1 MERAVYGAGSP
12 EEAEEDGGRL
22 EMDREKGCWKN
33 DVACRTSGQVPLK
46 EPGRSACRRFWR
58 TLCLAARQAIFP
70 AACLVFLSCL
80 AGCGS
85 LKRTAAVTQT
95 ASAQTLMGQ
104 AAALSET
111 EGNGSKTAS
120 ARLAAEE
127 EGTSKTDD
135 VERDEAGSAMRGSGE
150 LFYASEVPL
159 LNEEQEQIILD
170 YMNLYFSSLEDL
182 EPQEEIAS
190 LFSDEEQAALADSA
204 IDFQI
209 GLRQMQ
215 DADYTLASWSYSL
228 TLSEITQEEDGSLHI
243 FAREDN
249 TQNFNQNPE
258 IASERYGGFHQF
270 ELEQMGGSWKI
281 RSHMMFDAV
290 YMMLWSEGGGE
301 EAALRYAEA
310 APEYLILAQEELLA
324 REMNRDREPEEL
336 QAQYTYDRQAAAA
349 YADRYVEERNDAWPD
364 YAGSGGNCQ
373 NFASQVLLAGGIPMD
388 IYGDAVWKWYSDEV
402 SNSPGA
408 QGRSSSWTGVN
419 EFVEYAAANSG
430 YGLVAETEAPYF
442 SGEPGDLL
450 HMGIDGDWGHTVV
463 IASVVTNA
471 QGEVVDY
478 LVDSNTGNLR
488 SYPASLYGY
497 PEIILTRIAGWN
509 EG

>member
-1 MERAVYGAGSP
+1 
-12 EEAEEDGGRL
+12 
-22 EMDREKGCWKN
+22 MDRKKGCRKN
-33 DVACRTSGQVPLK
+33 FVACQ
-46 EPGRSACRRFWR
+46 
-58 TLCLAARQAIFP
+58 
-70 AACLVFLSCL
+70 AACLALML
-80 AGCGS
+80 GLTGCTS
-85 LKRTAAVTQT
+85 LQQTAAETQAGTMQPLTEQETVTAETVETVETT
-95 ASAQTLMGQ
+95 AVV
-104 AAALSET
+104 
-111 EGNGSKTAS
+111 
-120 ARLAAEE
+120 AEPADS
-127 EGTSKTDD
+127 G
-135 VERDEAGSAMRGSGE
+135 MRGSGE
-150 LFYASEVPL
+150 ILYASEVQPL
-159 LNEEQEQIILD
+159 SEEQEQLILD
-170 YMNLYFSSLEDL
+170 YMNLYFASLEDF
-182 EPQEEIAS
+182 EPQEEIAA

-228 TLSEITQEEDGSLHI
+228 TLNEITQEEDGSLHI
-243 FAREDN
+243 LARENN

-258 IASERYGGFHQF
+258 IASERYGGYHLF
-270 ELEQMGGSWKI
+270 ELEQMEGSWKI

-310 APEYLILAQEELLA
+310 VPEYLRLAQEQLQE
-324 REMNRDREPEEL
+324 READREREPGEL
-336 QAQYTYDRQAAAA
+336 QAQYAYDRQAAAA
-349 YADRYVEERNDAWPD
+349 YADRYVDERNDAWPD

-419 EFVEYAAANSG
+419 QFVEYAEANTG

-463 IASVVTNA
+463 IASAVTNG

-488 SYPASLYGY
+488 NYPASLYGY
-497 PEIILTRIAGWN
+497 PEIILTRIGGWN

>member
-1 MERAVYGAGSP
+1 
-12 EEAEEDGGRL
+12 
-22 EMDREKGCWKN
+22 MDRKKGCRKN
-33 DVACRTSGQVPLK
+33 FVACQ
-46 EPGRSACRRFWR
+46 
-58 TLCLAARQAIFP
+58 
-70 AACLVFLSCL
+70 AACLALML
-80 AGCGS
+80 GLTGCTS
-85 LKRTAAVTQT
+85 LQQTAAETQAGTMQPLTEQETVTAETVETT
-95 ASAQTLMGQ
+95 AVV
-104 AAALSET
+104 
-111 EGNGSKTAS
+111 
-120 ARLAAEE
+120 AEPADS
-127 EGTSKTDD
+127 G
-135 VERDEAGSAMRGSGE
+135 MRGSGE
-150 LFYASEVPL
+150 ILYASEVQPL
-159 LNEEQEQIILD
+159 SEEQEQLILD
-170 YMNLYFSSLEDL
+170 YMNLYFASLEDF
-182 EPQEEIAS
+182 EPQEEIAA

-209 GLRQMQ
+209 SLRQMQ

-228 TLSEITQEEDGSLHI
+228 TLNEITQEEDGSLHI
-243 FAREDN
+243 FARENN

-258 IASERYGGFHQF
+258 IASERYGGYHLF
-270 ELEQMGGSWKI
+270 ELEQMEGSWKI

-310 APEYLILAQEELLA
+310 VPEYLRLAQEQLQE
-324 REMNRDREPEEL
+324 READREREPGEL
-336 QAQYTYDRQAAAA
+336 QAQYAYDRQAAAA
-349 YADRYVEERNDAWPD
+349 YADRYVDERNDAWPD

-419 EFVEYAAANSG
+419 QFVEYAEANTG

-463 IASVVTNA
+463 IASAVTNG

-488 SYPASLYGY
+488 NYPANLYGY
-497 PEIILTRIAGWN
+497 PEIILTRIGGWN

>member
-1 MERAVYGAGSP
+1 
-12 EEAEEDGGRL
+12 
-22 EMDREKGCWKN
+22 MDRKKGCRKN
-33 DVACRTSGQVPLK
+33 FVACQ
-46 EPGRSACRRFWR
+46 
-58 TLCLAARQAIFP
+58 
-70 AACLVFLSCL
+70 AACLALML
-80 AGCGS
+80 GLTGCTS
-85 LKRTAAVTQT
+85 LQQTAAETQAGTMQPLTEQETVTAETVETT
-95 ASAQTLMGQ
+95 AVV
-104 AAALSET
+104 
-111 EGNGSKTAS
+111 
-120 ARLAAEE
+120 AEPADS
-127 EGTSKTDD
+127 G
-135 VERDEAGSAMRGSGE
+135 MRGSGE
-150 LFYASEVPL
+150 ILYASEVQPL
-159 LNEEQEQIILD
+159 SEEQEQLILD
-170 YMNLYFSSLEDL
+170 YMNLYFASLEDF
-182 EPQEEIAS
+182 EPEEGIAA
-190 LFSDEEQAALADSA
+190 LFSDGEQAALADSA

-228 TLSEITQEEDGSLHI
+228 TLNEITQEEDGSLHI
-243 FAREDN
+243 LAREN
-249 TQNFNQNPE
+249 NIQNFNQNPE
-258 IASERYGGFHQF
+258 IASERYGGYHLF
-270 ELEQMGGSWKI
+270 ELEQMEGSWKI

-310 APEYLILAQEELLA
+310 VPEYLRLAQEQLQE
-324 REMNRDREPEEL
+324 READREREPGEL
-336 QAQYTYDRQAAAA
+336 QAQYAYDRQAAAA
-349 YADRYVEERNDAWPD
+349 YADRYVDERNDAWPD

-419 EFVEYAAANSG
+419 QFVEYAAANTG

-463 IASVVTNA
+463 IASAVTNG

-488 SYPASLYGY
+488 NYPASLYGY
-497 PEIILTRIAGWN
+497 PEIILTRIGGWT

>member
-1 MERAVYGAGSP
+1 
-12 EEAEEDGGRL
+12 
-22 EMDREKGCWKN
+22 MDRKKGCRKN
-33 DVACRTSGQVPLK
+33 FVACQ
-46 EPGRSACRRFWR
+46 
-58 TLCLAARQAIFP
+58 
-70 AACLVFLSCL
+70 AACLALML
-80 AGCGS
+80 GLTGCTS
-85 LKRTAAVTQT
+85 LQQTAAETQAGTMQPLTEQETVTAETVETT
-95 ASAQTLMGQ
+95 AVV
-104 AAALSET
+104 
-111 EGNGSKTAS
+111 
-120 ARLAAEE
+120 AEPADS
-127 EGTSKTDD
+127 G
-135 VERDEAGSAMRGSGE
+135 MRGSGE
-150 LFYASEVPL
+150 ILYASEVQPL
-159 LNEEQEQIILD
+159 SEEQEQLILD
-170 YMNLYFSSLEDL
+170 YMNLYFASLEDF
-182 EPQEEIAS
+182 EPQEEIAA
-190 LFSDEEQAALADSA
+190 LFSDGEQAALADSA

-228 TLSEITQEEDGSLHI
+228 TLNEITQEEDGSLHI
-243 FAREDN
+243 LAREN
-249 TQNFNQNPE
+249 NIQNFNQNPE
-258 IASERYGGFHQF
+258 IASERYGGYHLF
-270 ELEQMGGSWKI
+270 ELEQMEGSWKI

-310 APEYLILAQEELLA
+310 VPEYLRLAQEQLQE
-324 REMNRDREPEEL
+324 READREREPGEL
-336 QAQYTYDRQAAAA
+336 QAQYAYDRQAAAA
-349 YADRYVEERNDAWPD
+349 YADRYVDERNDAWPD

-419 EFVEYAAANSG
+419 QFVEYAEANTG

-450 HMGIDGDWGHTVV
+450 HMGIDGDWGHTMV
-463 IASVVTNA
+463 IASAVTNG

-488 SYPASLYGY
+488 NYPASLYGY
-497 PEIILTRIAGWN
+497 PEIILTRIGGWN

>member
-1 MERAVYGAGSP
+1 
-12 EEAEEDGGRL
+12 
-22 EMDREKGCWKN
+22 MDRKKGCRKN
-33 DVACRTSGQVPLK
+33 FVACQ
-46 EPGRSACRRFWR
+46 
-58 TLCLAARQAIFP
+58 
-70 AACLVFLSCL
+70 AACLALML
-80 AGCGS
+80 GLTGCTS
-85 LKRTAAVTQT
+85 LQQTAAETQAGTMQPLTEQETVTAETVETT
-95 ASAQTLMGQ
+95 AVV
-104 AAALSET
+104 
-111 EGNGSKTAS
+111 
-120 ARLAAEE
+120 AEPADS
-127 EGTSKTDD
+127 G
-135 VERDEAGSAMRGSGE
+135 MRGSGE
-150 LFYASEVPL
+150 ILYASEVQPL
-159 LNEEQEQIILD
+159 SEEQEQLILD
-170 YMNLYFSSLEDL
+170 YMNLYFASLEDF
-182 EPQEEIAS
+182 EPQEEIAA
-190 LFSDEEQAALADSA
+190 LFSDGEQAALADSA

-228 TLSEITQEEDGSLHI
+228 TLNEITQEEDGSLHI
-243 FAREDN
+243 LARENN

-258 IASERYGGFHQF
+258 IASERYGGYHLF
-270 ELEQMGGSWKI
+270 ELEQMEGSWKI

-310 APEYLILAQEELLA
+310 VPEYLRLAQEQLQE
-324 REMNRDREPEEL
+324 READREREPGEL
-336 QAQYTYDRQAAAA
+336 QAQYAYDRQAAAA
-349 YADRYVEERNDAWPD
+349 YADRYVDERNDAWPD

-419 EFVEYAAANSG
+419 QFVEYAEANTG

-463 IASVVTNA
+463 IASAVTNG

-488 SYPASLYGY
+488 NYPANLYGY
-497 PEIILTRIAGWN
+497 PEIILTRIGGWT

>member
-1 MERAVYGAGSP
+1 
-12 EEAEEDGGRL
+12 
-22 EMDREKGCWKN
+22 MDRKKGCRKN
-33 DVACRTSGQVPLK
+33 FVACQ
-46 EPGRSACRRFWR
+46 
-58 TLCLAARQAIFP
+58 
-70 AACLVFLSCL
+70 AACLALML
-80 AGCGS
+80 GLTGCTS
-85 LKRTAAVTQT
+85 LQQTAAETQAGTMQPLTEQETVTAETVETT
-95 ASAQTLMGQ
+95 AVV
-104 AAALSET
+104 
-111 EGNGSKTAS
+111 
-120 ARLAAEE
+120 AEPADS
-127 EGTSKTDD
+127 G
-135 VERDEAGSAMRGSGE
+135 MRGSGE
-150 LFYASEVPL
+150 ILYASEVQPL
-159 LNEEQEQIILD
+159 SEEQEQLILD
-170 YMNLYFSSLEDL
+170 YMNLYFASLEDF
-182 EPQEEIAS
+182 EPQEEIAA
-190 LFSDEEQAALADSA
+190 LFSDGEQAALADSA

-228 TLSEITQEEDGSLHI
+228 TLNEITQEEDGSLHI
-243 FAREDN
+243 LSREN
-249 TQNFNQNPE
+249 NIQNFNQNPE
-258 IASERYGGFHQF
+258 IASERYGGYHLF
-270 ELEQMGGSWKI
+270 ELEQMEGSWKI
-281 RSHMMFDAV
+281 RSHMMFEAV

-310 APEYLILAQEELLA
+310 VPEYLRLAQEQLQE
-324 REMNRDREPEEL
+324 READREREPGEL
-336 QAQYTYDRQAAAA
+336 QAQYAYDRQAAAA
-349 YADRYVEERNDAWPD
+349 YADRYVDERNDAWPD

-419 EFVEYAAANSG
+419 QFVEYAAANTG

-463 IASVVTNA
+463 IASAVTNG

-488 SYPASLYGY
+488 NYPASLYGY
-497 PEIILTRIAGWN
+497 PEIILTRIGGWN

>member
-1 MERAVYGAGSP
+1 
-12 EEAEEDGGRL
+12 
-22 EMDREKGCWKN
+22 MDRKKGCRKN
-33 DVACRTSGQVPLK
+33 FVACQ
-46 EPGRSACRRFWR
+46 
-58 TLCLAARQAIFP
+58 
-70 AACLVFLSCL
+70 AACLALML
-80 AGCGS
+80 GLTGCTS
-85 LKRTAAVTQT
+85 LQQTAAETQAGTMQPLTEQETVTAETVETT
-95 ASAQTLMGQ
+95 AVV
-104 AAALSET
+104 
-111 EGNGSKTAS
+111 
-120 ARLAAEE
+120 AEPADS
-127 EGTSKTDD
+127 G
-135 VERDEAGSAMRGSGE
+135 MRGSGE
-150 LFYASEVPL
+150 ILYASEVQPL
-159 LNEEQEQIILD
+159 SEEQEQLILD
-170 YMNLYFSSLEDL
+170 YMNLYFASLEDF
-182 EPQEEIAS
+182 EPQEEIAA

-228 TLSEITQEEDGSLHI
+228 TLNEITQEEDGSLHI
-243 FAREDN
+243 LAREN
-249 TQNFNQNPE
+249 NIQNFNQNPE
-258 IASERYGGFHQF
+258 IASERYGGYHLF
-270 ELEQMGGSWKI
+270 ELEQMEGSWKI

-310 APEYLILAQEELLA
+310 VPEYLRLAQEQLQE
-324 REMNRDREPEEL
+324 READREREPGEL
-336 QAQYTYDRQAAAA
+336 QAQYAYDRQAAAA
-349 YADRYVEERNDAWPD
+349 YADRYVDERNDAWPD

-419 EFVEYAAANSG
+419 QFVEYAEANTG

-463 IASVVTNA
+463 IASAVTNG

-488 SYPASLYGY
+488 NYPANLYGY
-497 PEIILTRIAGWN
+497 PEIILTRIGGWT

>member
-1 MERAVYGAGSP
+1 
-12 EEAEEDGGRL
+12 
-22 EMDREKGCWKN
+22 MDRKKGCRKN
-33 DVACRTSGQVPLK
+33 FVACQ
-46 EPGRSACRRFWR
+46 
-58 TLCLAARQAIFP
+58 
-70 AACLVFLSCL
+70 AACLALML
-80 AGCGS
+80 GLTGCTS
-85 LKRTAAVTQT
+85 LQQTAAETQAGTMQPLTEQETVTAETVETT
-95 ASAQTLMGQ
+95 AVV
-104 AAALSET
+104 
-111 EGNGSKTAS
+111 
-120 ARLAAEE
+120 AEPADS
-127 EGTSKTDD
+127 G
-135 VERDEAGSAMRGSGE
+135 MRGSGE
-150 LFYASEVPL
+150 ILYASEVQPL
-159 LNEEQEQIILD
+159 SEEQEQLILD
-170 YMNLYFSSLEDL
+170 YMNLYFASLEDF
-182 EPQEEIAS
+182 EPQEEIAA

-209 GLRQMQ
+209 SLRQMQ

-228 TLSEITQEEDGSLHI
+228 TLNEITQEEDGSLHI
-243 FAREDN
+243 FAREN
-249 TQNFNQNPE
+249 NIQNFNQNPE
-258 IASERYGGFHQF
+258 IASERYGGYHLF
-270 ELEQMGGSWKI
+270 ELEQMEGSWKI

-310 APEYLILAQEELLA
+310 VPEYLRLAQEQLQE
-324 REMNRDREPEEL
+324 READREREPGEL
-336 QAQYTYDRQAAAA
+336 QAQYAYDRQAAAA
-349 YADRYVEERNDAWPD
+349 YADRYVDERNDAWPD

-419 EFVEYAAANSG
+419 QFVEYAAANTG

-450 HMGIDGDWGHTVV
+450 HMGIDGDWGHTMV
-463 IASVVTNA
+463 IASAVTNG

-488 SYPASLYGY
+488 NYPASLYGY
-497 PEIILTRIAGWN
+497 PEIILTRIGGWN

>member
-1 MERAVYGAGSP
+1 
-12 EEAEEDGGRL
+12 
-22 EMDREKGCWKN
+22 MDRKKGCRKN
-33 DVACRTSGQVPLK
+33 FVACQ
-46 EPGRSACRRFWR
+46 
-58 TLCLAARQAIFP
+58 
-70 AACLVFLSCL
+70 AACLALML
-80 AGCGS
+80 GLTGCTS
-85 LKRTAAVTQT
+85 LQQTAAETQDSTVQPLMEQETVT
-95 ASAQTLMGQ
+95 A
-104 AAALSET
+104 ET
-111 EGNGSKTAS
+111 VETTTVV
-120 ARLAAEE
+120 AEPADS
-127 EGTSKTDD
+127 G
-135 VERDEAGSAMRGSGE
+135 MRGSGE
-150 LFYASEVPL
+150 ILYASEVQPL
-159 LNEEQEQIILD
+159 TEEQEQLILD
-170 YMNLYFSSLEDL
+170 YMNLYFASLEDF
-182 EPQEEIAS
+182 EPQEEIAA

-209 GLRQMQ
+209 SLRRMQ

-228 TLSEITQEEDGSLHI
+228 TLNEITQEEDGSLHI
-243 FAREDN
+243 FARENN

-258 IASERYGGFHQF
+258 IASERYGGYHLF
-270 ELEQMGGSWKI
+270 ELEQMEGSWKI

-310 APEYLILAQEELLA
+310 VPEYLRLAQEQLQE
-324 REMNRDREPEEL
+324 READREREPGEL
-336 QAQYTYDRQAAAA
+336 QAQYAYDRQAAAA
-349 YADRYVEERNDAWPD
+349 YADRYVDERNDAWPD

-419 EFVEYAAANSG
+419 QFVEYAAANTG

-463 IASVVTNA
+463 IASAVTNG

-488 SYPASLYGY
+488 NYPASLYGY
-497 PEIILTRIAGWN
+497 PEIILTRIGGWN

>member
-1 MERAVYGAGSP
+1 
-12 EEAEEDGGRL
+12 
-22 EMDREKGCWKN
+22 MDRKKGCRKN
-33 DVACRTSGQVPLK
+33 FVACQ
-46 EPGRSACRRFWR
+46 
-58 TLCLAARQAIFP
+58 
-70 AACLVFLSCL
+70 AACLALML
-80 AGCGS
+80 GLTGCTS
-85 LKRTAAVTQT
+85 LQQTAAETQAGTMQPLTEQETVTAETVETT
-95 ASAQTLMGQ
+95 AVV
-104 AAALSET
+104 
-111 EGNGSKTAS
+111 
-120 ARLAAEE
+120 AEPADS
-127 EGTSKTDD
+127 G
-135 VERDEAGSAMRGSGE
+135 MRGSGE
-150 LFYASEVPL
+150 ILYASEVQPL
-159 LNEEQEQIILD
+159 SEEQEQLILD
-170 YMNLYFSSLEDL
+170 YMNLYFASLEDF
-182 EPQEEIAS
+182 EPQEEIAA

-209 GLRQMQ
+209 SLRQMQ

-228 TLSEITQEEDGSLHI
+228 TLNEITQEEDGSLHI
-243 FAREDN
+243 FARENN

-258 IASERYGGFHQF
+258 IASERYGGYHLF
-270 ELEQMGGSWKI
+270 ELEQMEGSWKI

-310 APEYLILAQEELLA
+310 VPEYLRLAQEQLQE
-324 REMNRDREPEEL
+324 READREREPGEL
-336 QAQYTYDRQAAAA
+336 QAQYAYDRQAAAA
-349 YADRYVEERNDAWPD
+349 YADRYVDERNDAWPD

-419 EFVEYAAANSG
+419 QFVEYAAENTG

-463 IASVVTNA
+463 IASAVTNG

-488 SYPASLYGY
+488 NYPANLYGY
-497 PEIILTRIAGWN
+497 PEIILTRIGGWT

>member
-1 MERAVYGAGSP
+1 
-12 EEAEEDGGRL
+12 
-22 EMDREKGCWKN
+22 MDRKKGCRKN
-33 DVACRTSGQVPLK
+33 FVACQ
-46 EPGRSACRRFWR
+46 
-58 TLCLAARQAIFP
+58 
-70 AACLVFLSCL
+70 AACLALML
-80 AGCGS
+80 GLTGCTS
-85 LKRTAAVTQT
+85 LQQTAAETQAGTMQPLTEQETVTAETVETT
-95 ASAQTLMGQ
+95 AVV
-104 AAALSET
+104 
-111 EGNGSKTAS
+111 
-120 ARLAAEE
+120 AEPADS
-127 EGTSKTDD
+127 G
-135 VERDEAGSAMRGSGE
+135 MRGSGE
-150 LFYASEVPL
+150 ILYASEVQPL
-159 LNEEQEQIILD
+159 SEEQEQLILD
-170 YMNLYFSSLEDL
+170 YMNLYFASLEDF
-182 EPQEEIAS
+182 EPQEEIAA

-209 GLRQMQ
+209 SLRQMQ

-228 TLSEITQEEDGSLHI
+228 TLNEITQEEDGSLHI
-243 FAREDN
+243 FARENN

-258 IASERYGGFHQF
+258 IASERYGGYHLF
-270 ELEQMGGSWKI
+270 ELEQMEGSWKI

-310 APEYLILAQEELLA
+310 VPEYLRLAQEQLQE
-324 REMNRDREPEEL
+324 READREREPGEL
-336 QAQYTYDRQAAAA
+336 QAQYAYDRQAAAA
-349 YADRYVEERNDAWPD
+349 YADRYVDERNDAWPD

-419 EFVEYAAANSG
+419 QFVEYAAANTG

-450 HMGIDGDWGHTVV
+450 HMGIDGDWGHTMV
-463 IASVVTNA
+463 IASAVTNG

-488 SYPASLYGY
+488 NYPASLYGY
-497 PEIILTRIAGWN
+497 PEIILTRIGGWN

>member
-1 MERAVYGAGSP
+1 
-12 EEAEEDGGRL
+12 
-22 EMDREKGCWKN
+22 MDRKKGCRKN
-33 DVACRTSGQVPLK
+33 FVACQ
-46 EPGRSACRRFWR
+46 
-58 TLCLAARQAIFP
+58 
-70 AACLVFLSCL
+70 AACLALML
-80 AGCGS
+80 GLTGCTS
-85 LKRTAAVTQT
+85 LQQTAAETQDSTVQPLMEQETVT
-95 ASAQTLMGQ
+95 A
-104 AAALSET
+104 ET
-111 EGNGSKTAS
+111 VETTTVV
-120 ARLAAEE
+120 AEPADS
-127 EGTSKTDD
+127 G
-135 VERDEAGSAMRGSGE
+135 MRGSGE
-150 LFYASEVPL
+150 ILYASEVQPL
-159 LNEEQEQIILD
+159 TEEQEQLILD
-170 YMNLYFSSLEDL
+170 YMNLYFASLEDF
-182 EPQEEIAS
+182 EPQEEIAA

-228 TLSEITQEEDGSLHI
+228 TLNEITQEEDGSLHI
-243 FAREDN
+243 FARENN

-258 IASERYGGFHQF
+258 IASERYGGYHLF
-270 ELEQMGGSWKI
+270 ELEQMEGSWKI

-310 APEYLILAQEELLA
+310 VPEYLRLAQEQLQE
-324 REMNRDREPEEL
+324 READREREPGEL
-336 QAQYTYDRQAAAA
+336 QAQYAYDRQAAAA
-349 YADRYVEERNDAWPD
+349 YADRYVDERNDAWPD

-419 EFVEYAAANSG
+419 QFVEYAAANTG

-463 IASVVTNA
+463 IASAVTNG

-488 SYPASLYGY
+488 NYPANLYGY
-497 PEIILTRIAGWN
+497 PEIILTRIGGWN

>member
-1 MERAVYGAGSP
+1 
-12 EEAEEDGGRL
+12 
-22 EMDREKGCWKN
+22 MDRKKGCRKN
-33 DVACRTSGQVPLK
+33 FVACQ
-46 EPGRSACRRFWR
+46 
-58 TLCLAARQAIFP
+58 
-70 AACLVFLSCL
+70 AACLALML
-80 AGCGS
+80 GLTGCTS
-85 LKRTAAVTQT
+85 LQQTAAETQAGTMQPLTEQETVTAETVETT
-95 ASAQTLMGQ
+95 AVV
-104 AAALSET
+104 
-111 EGNGSKTAS
+111 
-120 ARLAAEE
+120 AEPADS
-127 EGTSKTDD
+127 G
-135 VERDEAGSAMRGSGE
+135 MRGSGE
-150 LFYASEVPL
+150 ILYASEVQPL
-159 LNEEQEQIILD
+159 SEEQEQLILD
-170 YMNLYFSSLEDL
+170 YMNLYFASLEDF
-182 EPQEEIAS
+182 EPQEEIAA
-190 LFSDEEQAALADSA
+190 LFSDGEQAALADSA

-228 TLSEITQEEDGSLHI
+228 TLNEITQEEDGSLHI
-243 FAREDN
+243 LSREN
-249 TQNFNQNPE
+249 KIQNFNQNPE
-258 IASERYGGFHQF
+258 IASERYGGYHLF
-270 ELEQMGGSWKI
+270 ELEQMEGSWKI

-310 APEYLILAQEELLA
+310 VPEYLRLAQEQLQE
-324 REMNRDREPEEL
+324 READRAREPEEL
-336 QAQYTYDRQAAAA
+336 QAQYAYDRQAAAA
-349 YADRYVEERNDAWPD
+349 YADRYVDERNDAWPD

-419 EFVEYAAANSG
+419 QFVEYAAANTG

-463 IASVVTNA
+463 IASAVTNG

-488 SYPASLYGY
+488 NYPASLYGY
-497 PEIILTRIAGWN
+497 PEIILTRIGGWT

>member
-1 MERAVYGAGSP
+1 
-12 EEAEEDGGRL
+12 
-22 EMDREKGCWKN
+22 MDRKKGCRKN
-33 DVACRTSGQVPLK
+33 FVACQ
-46 EPGRSACRRFWR
+46 
-58 TLCLAARQAIFP
+58 
-70 AACLVFLSCL
+70 AACLALML
-80 AGCGS
+80 GLTGCTS
-85 LKRTAAVTQT
+85 LQQTAAETQAGTMQPLTEQETVTAETVETVETT
-95 ASAQTLMGQ
+95 AVV
-104 AAALSET
+104 
-111 EGNGSKTAS
+111 
-120 ARLAAEE
+120 AEPADS
-127 EGTSKTDD
+127 G
-135 VERDEAGSAMRGSGE
+135 MRGSGE
-150 LFYASEVPL
+150 ILYASEVQPL
-159 LNEEQEQIILD
+159 SEEQEQLILD
-170 YMNLYFSSLEDL
+170 YMNLYFASLEDF
-182 EPQEEIAS
+182 EPQEEIAA
-190 LFSDEEQAALADSA
+190 LFSDGEQAALADSA

-228 TLSEITQEEDGSLHI
+228 TLNEITQEEDGSLHI
-243 FAREDN
+243 LAREN
-249 TQNFNQNPE
+249 NIQNFNQNPE
-258 IASERYGGFHQF
+258 IASERYGGYHLF
-270 ELEQMGGSWKI
+270 ELEQMEGSWKI

-310 APEYLILAQEELLA
+310 VPEYLRLAQEQLQE
-324 REMNRDREPEEL
+324 READREREPGEL
-336 QAQYTYDRQAAAA
+336 QAQYAYDRQAAAA
-349 YADRYVEERNDAWPD
+349 YADRYVDERNDAWPD

-419 EFVEYAAANSG
+419 QFVEYAEANTG

-463 IASVVTNA
+463 IASAVTNG

-488 SYPASLYGY
+488 NYPANLYGY
-497 PEIILTRIAGWN
+497 PEIILTRIGGWT

>member
-1 MERAVYGAGSP
+1 
-12 EEAEEDGGRL
+12 
-22 EMDREKGCWKN
+22 MDRKKGCRKN
-33 DVACRTSGQVPLK
+33 FVACQ
-46 EPGRSACRRFWR
+46 
-58 TLCLAARQAIFP
+58 
-70 AACLVFLSCL
+70 AACLALML
-80 AGCGS
+80 GLTGCTS
-85 LKRTAAVTQT
+85 LQQTAAETQAGTMQPLTEQETVTAETVETT
-95 ASAQTLMGQ
+95 AVV
-104 AAALSET
+104 
-111 EGNGSKTAS
+111 
-120 ARLAAEE
+120 AEPADS
-127 EGTSKTDD
+127 G
-135 VERDEAGSAMRGSGE
+135 MRGSGE
-150 LFYASEVPL
+150 ILYASEVQPL
-159 LNEEQEQIILD
+159 TEEQEQLILD
-170 YMNLYFSSLEDL
+170 YMNLYFASLEDF
-182 EPQEEIAS
+182 EPQEEIAA

-209 GLRQMQ
+209 SLRRMQ

-228 TLSEITQEEDGSLHI
+228 TLNEITQEEDGSLHI
-243 FAREDN
+243 FARENN

-258 IASERYGGFHQF
+258 IASERYGGYHLF
-270 ELEQMGGSWKI
+270 ELEQMEGSWKI

-310 APEYLILAQEELLA
+310 VPEYLRLAQGQLQE
-324 REMNRDREPEEL
+324 READREREPGEL
-336 QAQYTYDRQAAAA
+336 QAQYAYDRQAAAA
-349 YADRYVEERNDAWPD
+349 YADRYVDERNDAWPD

-419 EFVEYAAANSG
+419 QFVEYAAANTG

-463 IASVVTNA
+463 IASAVTNG

-488 SYPASLYGY
+488 NYPASLYGY
-497 PEIILTRIAGWN
+497 PEIILTRIGGWT

>member
-1 MERAVYGAGSP
+1 M
-12 EEAEEDGGRL
+12 
-22 EMDREKGCWKN
+22 
-33 DVACRTSGQVPLK
+33 ACQ
-46 EPGRSACRRFWR
+46 
-58 TLCLAARQAIFP
+58 
-70 AACLVFLSCL
+70 AACLALML
-80 AGCGS
+80 GLTGCTS
-85 LKRTAAVTQT
+85 LQQTAAETQAGTMQPLTEQETVTAETVETT
-95 ASAQTLMGQ
+95 AVV
-104 AAALSET
+104 
-111 EGNGSKTAS
+111 
-120 ARLAAEE
+120 AEPADS
-127 EGTSKTDD
+127 G
-135 VERDEAGSAMRGSGE
+135 MRGSGE
-150 LFYASEVPL
+150 ILYASEVQPL
-159 LNEEQEQIILD
+159 TEEQEQLILD
-170 YMNLYFSSLEDL
+170 YMNLYFASLEDF
-182 EPQEEIAS
+182 EPEEGIAA
-190 LFSDEEQAALADSA
+190 LFSDGEQAALADSA

-228 TLSEITQEEDGSLHI
+228 TLNEITQEEDGSLHI
-243 FAREDN
+243 LAREN
-249 TQNFNQNPE
+249 NIQNFNQNPE
-258 IASERYGGFHQF
+258 IASERYGGYHLF
-270 ELEQMGGSWKI
+270 ELEQMEGSWKI

-301 EAALRYAEA
+301 EAVLRYAEA
-310 APEYLILAQEELLA
+310 VPEYLRLAQEQLQE
-324 REMNRDREPEEL
+324 READREREPGEL
-336 QAQYTYDRQAAAA
+336 QAQYAYDRQAAAA
-349 YADRYVEERNDAWPD
+349 YADRYVDERNDAWPD

-419 EFVEYAAANSG
+419 QFVEYAAANTG

-463 IASVVTNA
+463 IASAVTNG

-488 SYPASLYGY
+488 NYPASLYGY
-497 PEIILTRIAGWN
+497 PEIILTRIGGWN

>member
-1 MERAVYGAGSP
+1 
-12 EEAEEDGGRL
+12 
-22 EMDREKGCWKN
+22 MDRKKGCRKN
-33 DVACRTSGQVPLK
+33 FVACQAV
-46 EPGRSACRRFWR
+46 
-58 TLCLAARQAIFP
+58 CLA
-70 AACLVFLSCL
+70 LMLGL
-80 AGCGS
+80 TGCTS
-85 LKRTAAVTQT
+85 LQQTAAETQAGTMQPLTEQETVTAETVETT
-95 ASAQTLMGQ
+95 AVV
-104 AAALSET
+104 
-111 EGNGSKTAS
+111 
-120 ARLAAEE
+120 AEPADS
-127 EGTSKTDD
+127 G
-135 VERDEAGSAMRGSGE
+135 MRGSGE
-150 LFYASEVPL
+150 ILYASEVQPL
-159 LNEEQEQIILD
+159 SEEQEQLILD
-170 YMNLYFSSLEDL
+170 YMNLYFASLEDF
-182 EPQEEIAS
+182 EPQEEIAA

-228 TLSEITQEEDGSLHI
+228 TLNEITQEEDGSLHI
-243 FAREDN
+243 FAREN
-249 TQNFNQNPE
+249 NIQNFNQNPE
-258 IASERYGGFHQF
+258 IASERYGGYHLF
-270 ELEQMGGSWKI
+270 ELEQMEGSWKI

-310 APEYLILAQEELLA
+310 VPEYLRLAQEQLQE
-324 REMNRDREPEEL
+324 READREREPGEL
-336 QAQYTYDRQAAAA
+336 QAQYAYDRQAAAA
-349 YADRYVEERNDAWPD
+349 YADRYVDERNDAWPD

-419 EFVEYAAANSG
+419 QFVEYAAANTG

-463 IASVVTNA
+463 IASAVTNG

-488 SYPASLYGY
+488 NYPASLYGY
-497 PEIILTRIAGWN
+497 PEIILTRIGGWN

>member
-1 MERAVYGAGSP
+1 
-12 EEAEEDGGRL
+12 
-22 EMDREKGCWKN
+22 MDRKKGCRKN
-33 DVACRTSGQVPLK
+33 FVACQ
-46 EPGRSACRRFWR
+46 
-58 TLCLAARQAIFP
+58 
-70 AACLVFLSCL
+70 AACLALML
-80 AGCGS
+80 GLTGCTS
-85 LKRTAAVTQT
+85 LQQTAAETQAGTMQPLTEQETVTAETVETT
-95 ASAQTLMGQ
+95 AVV
-104 AAALSET
+104 
-111 EGNGSKTAS
+111 
-120 ARLAAEE
+120 AEPADS
-127 EGTSKTDD
+127 G
-135 VERDEAGSAMRGSGE
+135 MRGSGE
-150 LFYASEVPL
+150 ILYASEVQPL
-159 LNEEQEQIILD
+159 SEEQEQLILD
-170 YMNLYFSSLEDL
+170 YMNLYFASLEDF
-182 EPQEEIAS
+182 EPQEEIAA

-209 GLRQMQ
+209 SLRQMQ

-228 TLSEITQEEDGSLHI
+228 TLNEITQEEDGSLHI
-243 FAREDN
+243 FARENN

-258 IASERYGGFHQF
+258 IASERYGGYHLF
-270 ELEQMGGSWKI
+270 ELEQMEGSWKI

-301 EAALRYAEA
+301 EAVLRYAEA
-310 APEYLILAQEELLA
+310 VPEYLRLAQEQLQE
-324 REMNRDREPEEL
+324 READREREPGEL
-336 QAQYTYDRQAAAA
+336 QAQYAYDRQAAAA
-349 YADRYVEERNDAWPD
+349 YADRYVDERNDAWPD

-419 EFVEYAAANSG
+419 QFVEYAAENTG

-450 HMGIDGDWGHTVV
+450 HMGIDGDWGHTMV
-463 IASVVTNA
+463 IASAVTNG

-488 SYPASLYGY
+488 NYPANLYGY
-497 PEIILTRIAGWN
+497 PEIILTRIGGWN

>member
-1 MERAVYGAGSP
+1 
-12 EEAEEDGGRL
+12 
-22 EMDREKGCWKN
+22 MDRKKGCRKN
-33 DVACRTSGQVPLK
+33 FVACQAV
-46 EPGRSACRRFWR
+46 
-58 TLCLAARQAIFP
+58 CLA
-70 AACLVFLSCL
+70 LMLGL
-80 AGCGS
+80 TGCTS
-85 LKRTAAVTQT
+85 LQQTAAETQAGTMQPLTEQETVTAETVETT
-95 ASAQTLMGQ
+95 AVV
-104 AAALSET
+104 
-111 EGNGSKTAS
+111 
-120 ARLAAEE
+120 AEPADS
-127 EGTSKTDD
+127 G
-135 VERDEAGSAMRGSGE
+135 MRGSGE
-150 LFYASEVPL
+150 ILYASEVQPL
-159 LNEEQEQIILD
+159 SEEQEQLILD
-170 YMNLYFSSLEDL
+170 YMNLYFASLEDF
-182 EPQEEIAS
+182 EPQEEIAA

-209 GLRQMQ
+209 SLRQMQ

-228 TLSEITQEEDGSLHI
+228 TLNEITQEEDGSLHI
-243 FAREDN
+243 FARENN

-258 IASERYGGFHQF
+258 IASERYGGYHLF
-270 ELEQMGGSWKI
+270 ELEQMEGSWKI

-310 APEYLILAQEELLA
+310 VPEYLRLAQEQLQE
-324 REMNRDREPEEL
+324 READREREPGEL
-336 QAQYTYDRQAAAA
+336 QAQYAYDRQAAAA
-349 YADRYVEERNDAWPD
+349 YADRYVDERNDAWPD

-419 EFVEYAAANSG
+419 QFVEYAAANTG

-463 IASVVTNA
+463 IASAVTNG

-488 SYPASLYGY
+488 NYPANLYGY
-497 PEIILTRIAGWN
+497 PEIILTRIGGWN

>member
-1 MERAVYGAGSP
+1 
-12 EEAEEDGGRL
+12 
-22 EMDREKGCWKN
+22 MDRKKGCRKN
-33 DVACRTSGQVPLK
+33 FVACQ
-46 EPGRSACRRFWR
+46 
-58 TLCLAARQAIFP
+58 
-70 AACLVFLSCL
+70 AACLALML
-80 AGCGS
+80 GLTGCTS
-85 LKRTAAVTQT
+85 LQQTAAETQAGTMQPLTEQETVTAETVETT
-95 ASAQTLMGQ
+95 AVV
-104 AAALSET
+104 
-111 EGNGSKTAS
+111 
-120 ARLAAEE
+120 AEPADS
-127 EGTSKTDD
+127 G
-135 VERDEAGSAMRGSGE
+135 MRGSGE
-150 LFYASEVPL
+150 ILYASEVQPL
-159 LNEEQEQIILD
+159 SEEQEQLILD
-170 YMNLYFSSLEDL
+170 YMNLYFASLEDF
-182 EPQEEIAS
+182 EPQEEIAA

-209 GLRQMQ
+209 SLRQMQ

-228 TLSEITQEEDGSLHI
+228 TLNEITQEEDGSLHI
-243 FAREDN
+243 FARENN

-258 IASERYGGFHQF
+258 IASERYGGYHLF
-270 ELEQMGGSWKI
+270 ELEQMEGSWKI

-310 APEYLILAQEELLA
+310 VPEYLRLAQEQLQE
-324 REMNRDREPEEL
+324 READREREPGEL
-336 QAQYTYDRQAAAA
+336 QAQYAYDRQAAAA
-349 YADRYVEERNDAWPD
+349 YADRYVDERNDAWPD

-419 EFVEYAAANSG
+419 QFVEYAAANTG

-463 IASVVTNA
+463 IASAVTNG

-488 SYPASLYGY
+488 NYPASLYGY
-497 PEIILTRIAGWN
+497 PEIILTRIGGWN

>member
-1 MERAVYGAGSP
+1 
-12 EEAEEDGGRL
+12 
-22 EMDREKGCWKN
+22 MDRKKGCRKN
-33 DVACRTSGQVPLK
+33 FVACQ
-46 EPGRSACRRFWR
+46 
-58 TLCLAARQAIFP
+58 
-70 AACLVFLSCL
+70 AACLALML
-80 AGCGS
+80 GLTGCTS
-85 LKRTAAVTQT
+85 LQQTAAETQAGTMQPLTEQETVTAETVETT
-95 ASAQTLMGQ
+95 AVV
-104 AAALSET
+104 
-111 EGNGSKTAS
+111 
-120 ARLAAEE
+120 AEPADS
-127 EGTSKTDD
+127 G
-135 VERDEAGSAMRGSGE
+135 MRGSGE
-150 LFYASEVPL
+150 ILYASEVQPL
-159 LNEEQEQIILD
+159 SEEQEQLILD
-170 YMNLYFSSLEDL
+170 YMNLYFASLEDF
-182 EPQEEIAS
+182 EPQEEIAA

-228 TLSEITQEEDGSLHI
+228 TLNEITQEEDGSLHI
-243 FAREDN
+243 LARENN

-258 IASERYGGFHQF
+258 IASERYGGYHLF
-270 ELEQMGGSWKI
+270 ELEQMEGSWKI

-310 APEYLILAQEELLA
+310 VPEYLRLAQEQLQE
-324 REMNRDREPEEL
+324 READREREPGEL
-336 QAQYTYDRQAAAA
+336 QAQYAYDRQAAAA
-349 YADRYVEERNDAWPD
+349 YADRYVDERNDAWPD

-419 EFVEYAAANSG
+419 QFVEYAAANTG

-450 HMGIDGDWGHTVV
+450 HMGIDGDWGHTMV
-463 IASVVTNA
+463 IASAVTNG

-488 SYPASLYGY
+488 NYPASLYGY
-497 PEIILTRIAGWN
+497 PEIILTRIGGWN

>member
-1 MERAVYGAGSP
+1 
-12 EEAEEDGGRL
+12 
-22 EMDREKGCWKN
+22 MDRKKGCRKN
-33 DVACRTSGQVPLK
+33 FVACQ
-46 EPGRSACRRFWR
+46 
-58 TLCLAARQAIFP
+58 
-70 AACLVFLSCL
+70 AACLALML
-80 AGCGS
+80 GLTGCTS
-85 LKRTAAVTQT
+85 LQQTAAETQAGTMQPLTEQETVTAETVETT
-95 ASAQTLMGQ
+95 AVV
-104 AAALSET
+104 
-111 EGNGSKTAS
+111 
-120 ARLAAEE
+120 AEPSDS
-127 EGTSKTDD
+127 G
-135 VERDEAGSAMRGSGE
+135 MRGSGE
-150 LFYASEVPL
+150 ILYASEVQPL
-159 LNEEQEQIILD
+159 SEEQEQLILD
-170 YMNLYFSSLEDL
+170 YMNLYFASLEDF
-182 EPQEEIAS
+182 EPQEEIAA
-190 LFSDEEQAALADSA
+190 LFSDGEQAALADSA

-228 TLSEITQEEDGSLHI
+228 TLNEITQEEDGSLHI
-243 FAREDN
+243 LAREN
-249 TQNFNQNPE
+249 NIQNFNQNPE
-258 IASERYGGFHQF
+258 IASERYGGYHLF
-270 ELEQMGGSWKI
+270 ELEQMEGSWKI

-310 APEYLILAQEELLA
+310 VPEYLRLAQEQLQE
-324 REMNRDREPEEL
+324 READREREPGEL
-336 QAQYTYDRQAAAA
+336 QAQYAYDRQAAAA
-349 YADRYVEERNDAWPD
+349 YADRYVDERNDAWPD

-419 EFVEYAAANSG
+419 QFVEYAEANTG

-463 IASVVTNA
+463 IASAVTNG

-488 SYPASLYGY
+488 NYPANLYGY
-497 PEIILTRIAGWN
+497 PEIILTRIGGWT

>member
-1 MERAVYGAGSP
+1 MI
-12 EEAEEDGGRL
+12 
-22 EMDREKGCWKN
+22 EMDRKKGCRKN
-33 DVACRTSGQVPLK
+33 FVACQ
-46 EPGRSACRRFWR
+46 
-58 TLCLAARQAIFP
+58 
-70 AACLVFLSCL
+70 AACLALML
-80 AGCGS
+80 GLTGCTS
-85 LKRTAAVTQT
+85 LQQTAAETQAGTMQPLTEQETVTAETVETT
-95 ASAQTLMGQ
+95 AVV
-104 AAALSET
+104 
-111 EGNGSKTAS
+111 
-120 ARLAAEE
+120 AEPADS
-127 EGTSKTDD
+127 G
-135 VERDEAGSAMRGSGE
+135 MRGSGE
-150 LFYASEVPL
+150 ILYASEVQPL
-159 LNEEQEQIILD
+159 SEEQEQLILD
-170 YMNLYFSSLEDL
+170 YMNLYFASLEDF
-182 EPQEEIAS
+182 EPQEEIAA

-209 GLRQMQ
+209 SLRQMQ

-228 TLSEITQEEDGSLHI
+228 TLNEITQEEDGSLHI
-243 FAREDN
+243 FAREN
-249 TQNFNQNPE
+249 NIQNFNQNPE
-258 IASERYGGFHQF
+258 IASERYGGYHLF
-270 ELEQMGGSWKI
+270 ELEQMEGSWKI

-290 YMMLWSEGGGE
+290 YMMLWGEGGGE

-310 APEYLILAQEELLA
+310 VPEYLRLAQEQLQE
-324 REMNRDREPEEL
+324 READREREPEEL
-336 QAQYTYDRQAAAA
+336 QAQYAYDRQAAAA
-349 YADRYVEERNDAWPD
+349 YADRYVDERNDAWPD

-419 EFVEYAAANSG
+419 QFVEYAAANTG

-463 IASVVTNA
+463 IASAVTNG

-488 SYPASLYGY
+488 NYPASLYGY
-497 PEIILTRIAGWN
+497 PEIILTRIGGWN

>member
-1 MERAVYGAGSP
+1 
-12 EEAEEDGGRL
+12 
-22 EMDREKGCWKN
+22 MDRKKGCRKN
-33 DVACRTSGQVPLK
+33 FVACQ
-46 EPGRSACRRFWR
+46 
-58 TLCLAARQAIFP
+58 
-70 AACLVFLSCL
+70 AACLALML
-80 AGCGS
+80 GLTGCTS
-85 LKRTAAVTQT
+85 LQQTAAETQAGTMQPLTEQETVTAETVETT
-95 ASAQTLMGQ
+95 AVV
-104 AAALSET
+104 
-111 EGNGSKTAS
+111 
-120 ARLAAEE
+120 AEPADS
-127 EGTSKTDD
+127 G
-135 VERDEAGSAMRGSGE
+135 MRGSGE
-150 LFYASEVPL
+150 ILYASEVQPL
-159 LNEEQEQIILD
+159 TEEQEQLILD
-170 YMNLYFSSLEDL
+170 YMNLYFASLEDF
-182 EPQEEIAS
+182 EPQEEIAA

-209 GLRQMQ
+209 SLRQMQ

-228 TLSEITQEEDGSLHI
+228 TLNEITQEEDGSLHI
-243 FAREDN
+243 FARENN

-258 IASERYGGFHQF
+258 IASERYGGYHLF
-270 ELEQMGGSWKI
+270 ELEQMEGSWKI

-310 APEYLILAQEELLA
+310 VPEYLRLAQEQLQE
-324 REMNRDREPEEL
+324 READREREPGEL
-336 QAQYTYDRQAAAA
+336 QAQYAYDRQAAAA
-349 YADRYVEERNDAWPD
+349 YADRYVDERNDAWPD

-419 EFVEYAAANSG
+419 QFVEYAAANTG

-463 IASVVTNA
+463 IASAVTNG

-488 SYPASLYGY
+488 NYPASLYGY
-497 PEIILTRIAGWN
+497 PEIILTRIGGWT

>member
-1 MERAVYGAGSP
+1 
-12 EEAEEDGGRL
+12 
-22 EMDREKGCWKN
+22 MDRKKGCRKN
-33 DVACRTSGQVPLK
+33 FVACQ
-46 EPGRSACRRFWR
+46 
-58 TLCLAARQAIFP
+58 
-70 AACLVFLSCL
+70 AACLALML
-80 AGCGS
+80 GLTGCTS
-85 LKRTAAVTQT
+85 LQQTAAETQAGTMQPLMEQETVTAETVETT
-95 ASAQTLMGQ
+95 AVV
-104 AAALSET
+104 
-111 EGNGSKTAS
+111 
-120 ARLAAEE
+120 AEPADS
-127 EGTSKTDD
+127 G
-135 VERDEAGSAMRGSGE
+135 MRGSGE
-150 LFYASEVPL
+150 ILYASEVQPL
-159 LNEEQEQIILD
+159 TEEQEQLILD
-170 YMNLYFSSLEDL
+170 YMNLYFASLEDF
-182 EPQEEIAS
+182 EPQEEIAA

-209 GLRQMQ
+209 SLRQMQ

-228 TLSEITQEEDGSLHI
+228 TLNEITQEEDGSLHI
-243 FAREDN
+243 FARENN

-258 IASERYGGFHQF
+258 IASERYGGYHLF
-270 ELEQMGGSWKI
+270 ELEQMEGSWKI

-310 APEYLILAQEELLA
+310 VPEYLRLAQEQLQE
-324 REMNRDREPEEL
+324 READREREPGEL
-336 QAQYTYDRQAAAA
+336 QAQYAYDRQVAAA
-349 YADRYVEERNDAWPD
+349 YADRYVDERNDAWPD

-419 EFVEYAAANSG
+419 QFVEYAAANTG

-463 IASVVTNA
+463 IASAVTNG

-488 SYPASLYGY
+488 NYPASLYGY
-497 PEIILTRIAGWN
+497 PEIILTRIGGWN

>member
-1 MERAVYGAGSP
+1 
-12 EEAEEDGGRL
+12 
-22 EMDREKGCWKN
+22 MDRKKGCRKN
-33 DVACRTSGQVPLK
+33 FVACQ
-46 EPGRSACRRFWR
+46 
-58 TLCLAARQAIFP
+58 
-70 AACLVFLSCL
+70 AACLALML
-80 AGCGS
+80 GLTGCTS
-85 LKRTAAVTQT
+85 LQQTAAETQAGTMQPLTEQETVTAETVETT
-95 ASAQTLMGQ
+95 AVV
-104 AAALSET
+104 
-111 EGNGSKTAS
+111 
-120 ARLAAEE
+120 AEPADS
-127 EGTSKTDD
+127 G
-135 VERDEAGSAMRGSGE
+135 MRGSGE
-150 LFYASEVPL
+150 ILYASEVQPL
-159 LNEEQEQIILD
+159 SEEQEQLILD
-170 YMNLYFSSLEDL
+170 YMNLYFASLEDF
-182 EPQEEIAS
+182 EPQEEIAA

-228 TLSEITQEEDGSLHI
+228 TLNEITQEEDGSLHI
-243 FAREDN
+243 FAREN
-249 TQNFNQNPE
+249 NIQNFNQNPE
-258 IASERYGGFHQF
+258 IASERYGGYHLF
-270 ELEQMGGSWKI
+270 ELEQMEGSWKI

-310 APEYLILAQEELLA
+310 VPEYLRLAQEQLQE
-324 REMNRDREPEEL
+324 READREREPGEL
-336 QAQYTYDRQAAAA
+336 QAQYAYDRQAAAA
-349 YADRYVEERNDAWPD
+349 YADRYVDERNDAWPD

-419 EFVEYAAANSG
+419 QFVEYAEANTG

-463 IASVVTNA
+463 IASAVTNG

-488 SYPASLYGY
+488 NYPASLYGY
-497 PEIILTRIAGWN
+497 PEIILTRIGGWT

>member
-1 MERAVYGAGSP
+1 MI
-12 EEAEEDGGRL
+12 
-22 EMDREKGCWKN
+22 EMDRKKGCRKN
-33 DVACRTSGQVPLK
+33 FVACQ
-46 EPGRSACRRFWR
+46 
-58 TLCLAARQAIFP
+58 
-70 AACLVFLSCL
+70 AACLALML
-80 AGCGS
+80 GLTGCTS
-85 LKRTAAVTQT
+85 LQQTAAETQAGTMQPLTEQETVTAETVETT
-95 ASAQTLMGQ
+95 AVV
-104 AAALSET
+104 
-111 EGNGSKTAS
+111 
-120 ARLAAEE
+120 AEPADS
-127 EGTSKTDD
+127 G
-135 VERDEAGSAMRGSGE
+135 MRGSGE
-150 LFYASEVPL
+150 ILYASEVQPL
-159 LNEEQEQIILD
+159 SEEQEQLILD
-170 YMNLYFSSLEDL
+170 YMNLYFASLEDF
-182 EPQEEIAS
+182 EPQEEIAA

-228 TLSEITQEEDGSLHI
+228 TLNEITQEEDGSLHI
-243 FAREDN
+243 FAREN
-249 TQNFNQNPE
+249 NIQNFNQNPE
-258 IASERYGGFHQF
+258 IASERYGGYHLF
-270 ELEQMGGSWKI
+270 ELEQMEGSWKI

-310 APEYLILAQEELLA
+310 VPEYLRLAQEQLQE
-324 REMNRDREPEEL
+324 READREREPGEL
-336 QAQYTYDRQAAAA
+336 QAQYAYDRQAAAA
-349 YADRYVEERNDAWPD
+349 YADRYVDERNDAWPD

-419 EFVEYAAANSG
+419 QFVEYAEANTG

-463 IASVVTNA
+463 IASAVTNG

-488 SYPASLYGY
+488 NYPASLYEY
-497 PEIILTRIAGWN
+497 PEIILTRIGGWN

>member
-1 MERAVYGAGSP
+1 
-12 EEAEEDGGRL
+12 
-22 EMDREKGCWKN
+22 MDRKKGCRKN
-33 DVACRTSGQVPLK
+33 FVACQ
-46 EPGRSACRRFWR
+46 
-58 TLCLAARQAIFP
+58 
-70 AACLVFLSCL
+70 AACLALMLGL

-85 LKRTAAVTQT
+85 LQQTAAETQDSTVQPLMEQETVT
-95 ASAQTLMGQ
+95 A
-104 AAALSET
+104 ET
-111 EGNGSKTAS
+111 VETTTVV
-120 ARLAAEE
+120 AEPADS
-127 EGTSKTDD
+127 G
-135 VERDEAGSAMRGSGE
+135 MRGIGE
-150 LFYASEVPL
+150 ILYASEVQPL
-159 LNEEQEQIILD
+159 TEEQEQLILD
-170 YMNLYFSSLEDL
+170 YMNLYFASLEDF
-182 EPQEEIAS
+182 EPQEEIAA

-209 GLRQMQ
+209 SLRQMQ

-228 TLSEITQEEDGSLHI
+228 TLNEITQEEDGSLHI
-243 FAREDN
+243 FARENN

-258 IASERYGGFHQF
+258 IASERYGGYHLF
-270 ELEQMGGSWKI
+270 ELEQMEGSWKI

-310 APEYLILAQEELLA
+310 VPEYLRLAQEQLQE
-324 REMNRDREPEEL
+324 READREREPGEL
-336 QAQYTYDRQAAAA
+336 QAQYAYDRQAAAA
-349 YADRYVEERNDAWPD
+349 YADRYVDERNDAWPD

-388 IYGDAVWKWYSDEV
+388 IYGDAVWKWYSNEV

-419 EFVEYAAANSG
+419 QFVEYAAANTG

-463 IASVVTNA
+463 IASAVTNG

-488 SYPASLYGY
+488 NYPASLYGY
-497 PEIILTRIAGWN
+497 PEIILTRIGGWN

>member
-1 MERAVYGAGSP
+1 
-12 EEAEEDGGRL
+12 
-22 EMDREKGCWKN
+22 MDRKKGCRKN
-33 DVACRTSGQVPLK
+33 FVACQ
-46 EPGRSACRRFWR
+46 
-58 TLCLAARQAIFP
+58 
-70 AACLVFLSCL
+70 AACLALML
-80 AGCGS
+80 GLTGCTS
-85 LKRTAAVTQT
+85 LQQTAAETQAGTMQPLTEQETVTAETVETT
-95 ASAQTLMGQ
+95 AVV
-104 AAALSET
+104 
-111 EGNGSKTAS
+111 
-120 ARLAAEE
+120 AEPADS
-127 EGTSKTDD
+127 G
-135 VERDEAGSAMRGSGE
+135 MRGSGE
-150 LFYASEVPL
+150 ILYASEVQPL
-159 LNEEQEQIILD
+159 SEEQEQLILD
-170 YMNLYFSSLEDL
+170 YMNLYFASLEDF
-182 EPQEEIAS
+182 EPQEEIAA

-209 GLRQMQ
+209 SLRQMQ

-228 TLSEITQEEDGSLHI
+228 TLNEITQEEDGSLHI
-243 FAREDN
+243 FARENN

-258 IASERYGGFHQF
+258 IASERYGGYHLF
-270 ELEQMGGSWKI
+270 ELEQMEGSWKI
-281 RSHMMFDAV
+281 RSRMMFDAV
-290 YMMLWSEGGGE
+290 YMMLWSESGGE
-301 EAALRYAEA
+301 ESALRYAEA
-310 APEYLILAQEELLA
+310 VPEYLRLAQEQLQE
-324 REMNRDREPEEL
+324 READREREPGEL
-336 QAQYTYDRQAAAA
+336 QAQYAYDRQAAAA
-349 YADRYVEERNDAWPD
+349 YADRYVDERNDAWPD

-419 EFVEYAAANSG
+419 QFVEYAEANTG

-463 IASVVTNA
+463 IASAVTNG

-488 SYPASLYGY
+488 NYPANLYGY
-497 PEIILTRIAGWN
+497 PEIILTRIGGWT

>member
-1 MERAVYGAGSP
+1 
-12 EEAEEDGGRL
+12 
-22 EMDREKGCWKN
+22 MDRKKGCRKN
-33 DVACRTSGQVPLK
+33 FVACQ
-46 EPGRSACRRFWR
+46 
-58 TLCLAARQAIFP
+58 
-70 AACLVFLSCL
+70 AACLALML
-80 AGCGS
+80 GLTGCTS
-85 LKRTAAVTQT
+85 LQQTAAETQAGTMQPLTEQETVTAETVETT
-95 ASAQTLMGQ
+95 AVV
-104 AAALSET
+104 
-111 EGNGSKTAS
+111 
-120 ARLAAEE
+120 AEPADS
-127 EGTSKTDD
+127 G
-135 VERDEAGSAMRGSGE
+135 MRGSGE
-150 LFYASEVPL
+150 ILYASEVQPL
-159 LNEEQEQIILD
+159 SEEQEQLILD
-170 YMNLYFSSLEDL
+170 YMNLYFASLEDF
-182 EPQEEIAS
+182 EPQEEIAA

-228 TLSEITQEEDGSLHI
+228 TLNEITQEEDGSLHI
-243 FAREDN
+243 FARENN

-258 IASERYGGFHQF
+258 IASERYGGYHLF
-270 ELEQMGGSWKI
+270 ELEQMEGSWKI

-310 APEYLILAQEELLA
+310 VPEYLRLAQEQLQE
-324 REMNRDREPEEL
+324 READREREPGEL
-336 QAQYTYDRQAAAA
+336 QAQYAYDRQAAAA
-349 YADRYVEERNDAWPD
+349 YADRYVDERNDAWPD

-419 EFVEYAAANSG
+419 QFVEYAAANTG

-463 IASVVTNA
+463 IASAVTNG

-488 SYPASLYGY
+488 NYPASLYGY
-497 PEIILTRIAGWN
+497 PEIILTRIGGWT

>member
-1 MERAVYGAGSP
+1 
-12 EEAEEDGGRL
+12 
-22 EMDREKGCWKN
+22 MDRKKGCRKN
-33 DVACRTSGQVPLK
+33 FVACQ
-46 EPGRSACRRFWR
+46 
-58 TLCLAARQAIFP
+58 
-70 AACLVFLSCL
+70 AACLALML
-80 AGCGS
+80 GLTGCTS
-85 LKRTAAVTQT
+85 LQQTAAETQAGTMQPLTEQETVTAETVETT
-95 ASAQTLMGQ
+95 AVVAEPADSGMR
-104 AAALSET
+104 
-111 EGNGSKTAS
+111 GNGEF
-120 ARLAAEE
+120 L
-127 EGTSKTDD
+127 
-135 VERDEAGSAMRGSGE
+135 
-150 LFYASEVPL
+150 YASEVQPL
-159 LNEEQEQIILD
+159 SEEQEQLILD
-170 YMNLYFSSLEDL
+170 YMNLYFASLEDF
-182 EPQEEIAS
+182 EPQEEIAA

-209 GLRQMQ
+209 SLRRMQ

-228 TLSEITQEEDGSLHI
+228 TLNEITQEEDGSLHI
-243 FAREDN
+243 FARENN

-258 IASERYGGFHQF
+258 IASERYGGYHLF
-270 ELEQMGGSWKI
+270 ELEQMEGSWKI

-310 APEYLILAQEELLA
+310 VPEYLRLAQEQLQE
-324 REMNRDREPEEL
+324 READREREPGEL
-336 QAQYTYDRQAAAA
+336 QAQYAYDRQAAAA
-349 YADRYVEERNDAWPD
+349 YADRYVDERNDAWPD

-419 EFVEYAAANSG
+419 QFVEYAAANTG

-463 IASVVTNA
+463 IASAVTNG

-488 SYPASLYGY
+488 NYPASLYGY
-497 PEIILTRIAGWN
+497 PEIILTRIGGWT

>member
-1 MERAVYGAGSP
+1 
-12 EEAEEDGGRL
+12 
-22 EMDREKGCWKN
+22 MDRKKGCRKN
-33 DVACRTSGQVPLK
+33 FVACQ
-46 EPGRSACRRFWR
+46 
-58 TLCLAARQAIFP
+58 
-70 AACLVFLSCL
+70 AACLALML
-80 AGCGS
+80 GLTGCTS
-85 LKRTAAVTQT
+85 LQQTAAETQAGTMQPLTEQETVTAETVETT
-95 ASAQTLMGQ
+95 AVV
-104 AAALSET
+104 
-111 EGNGSKTAS
+111 
-120 ARLAAEE
+120 AEPADS
-127 EGTSKTDD
+127 G
-135 VERDEAGSAMRGSGE
+135 MRGSGE
-150 LFYASEVPL
+150 ILYASEVQPL
-159 LNEEQEQIILD
+159 SEEQEQLILD
-170 YMNLYFSSLEDL
+170 YMNLYFASLEDF
-182 EPQEEIAS
+182 EPQEEIAA

-209 GLRQMQ
+209 SLRQMQ

-228 TLSEITQEEDGSLHI
+228 TLNEITQEEDGSLHI
-243 FAREDN
+243 FARENN

-258 IASERYGGFHQF
+258 IASERYGGYHLF
-270 ELEQMGGSWKI
+270 ELEQMEGSWKI

-310 APEYLILAQEELLA
+310 VPEYLRLAQEQLQE
-324 REMNRDREPEEL
+324 READREREPGEL
-336 QAQYTYDRQAAAA
+336 QAQYAYDRQAAAA
-349 YADRYVEERNDAWPD
+349 YADRYVDERNDAWPD

-419 EFVEYAAANSG
+419 QFVEYAAANTG
-430 YGLVAETEAPYF
+430 YGLVAEMEAPYF

-463 IASVVTNA
+463 IASAVTNG

-488 SYPASLYGY
+488 NYPASLYGY
-497 PEIILTRIAGWN
+497 PEIILTRIGGWN

>member
-1 MERAVYGAGSP
+1 
-12 EEAEEDGGRL
+12 
-22 EMDREKGCWKN
+22 MDRKKGCRKN
-33 DVACRTSGQVPLK
+33 FVACQ
-46 EPGRSACRRFWR
+46 
-58 TLCLAARQAIFP
+58 
-70 AACLVFLSCL
+70 AACLALML
-80 AGCGS
+80 GLTGCTS
-85 LKRTAAVTQT
+85 LQQTAAETQAGTMQPLTEQETVTAETVETT
-95 ASAQTLMGQ
+95 AVV
-104 AAALSET
+104 
-111 EGNGSKTAS
+111 
-120 ARLAAEE
+120 AEPADS
-127 EGTSKTDD
+127 G
-135 VERDEAGSAMRGSGE
+135 MRGSGE
-150 LFYASEVPL
+150 ILYASEVQPL
-159 LNEEQEQIILD
+159 SEEQEQLILD
-170 YMNLYFSSLEDL
+170 YMNLYFASLEDF
-182 EPQEEIAS
+182 EPQEEIAA

-209 GLRQMQ
+209 SLRQMQ

-228 TLSEITQEEDGSLHI
+228 TLNEITQEEDGSLHI
-243 FAREDN
+243 FARENN

-258 IASERYGGFHQF
+258 IASERYGGYHLF
-270 ELEQMGGSWKI
+270 ELEQMEGSWKI

-310 APEYLILAQEELLA
+310 VPEYLRLAQEQFQE
-324 REMNRDREPEEL
+324 READREREPGEL
-336 QAQYTYDRQAAAA
+336 QAQYAYDRQAAAA
-349 YADRYVEERNDAWPD
+349 YADRYVDERNDAWTD

-419 EFVEYAAANSG
+419 QFVEYAAANTG

-463 IASVVTNA
+463 IASAVTNG

-488 SYPASLYGY
+488 NYPASLYGY
-497 PEIILTRIAGWN
+497 PEIILTRIGGWT

>member
-1 MERAVYGAGSP
+1 
-12 EEAEEDGGRL
+12 
-22 EMDREKGCWKN
+22 MDRKKGCRKN
-33 DVACRTSGQVPLK
+33 FVACQ
-46 EPGRSACRRFWR
+46 
-58 TLCLAARQAIFP
+58 
-70 AACLVFLSCL
+70 AACLALML
-80 AGCGS
+80 GLTGCTS
-85 LKRTAAVTQT
+85 LQQTAAETQAGTMQPLTEQETVTAETVETT
-95 ASAQTLMGQ
+95 AVV
-104 AAALSET
+104 
-111 EGNGSKTAS
+111 
-120 ARLAAEE
+120 AEPADS
-127 EGTSKTDD
+127 G
-135 VERDEAGSAMRGSGE
+135 MRGSGE
-150 LFYASEVPL
+150 ILYASEVQPL
-159 LNEEQEQIILD
+159 SEEQEQLILD
-170 YMNLYFSSLEDL
+170 YMNLYFASLEDF
-182 EPQEEIAS
+182 EPQEEIAA

-228 TLSEITQEEDGSLHI
+228 TLNEITQEEDGSLHI
-243 FAREDN
+243 LARENN

-258 IASERYGGFHQF
+258 IASERYGGYHLF
-270 ELEQMGGSWKI
+270 ELGQMEGSWKI
-281 RSHMMFDAV
+281 RCHMMFDAV

-310 APEYLILAQEELLA
+310 VPEYLRLAQEQLQE
-324 REMNRDREPEEL
+324 READREREPGEL
-336 QAQYTYDRQAAAA
+336 QAQYAYDRQAAAA
-349 YADRYVEERNDAWPD
+349 YADRYVDERNDAWPD

-419 EFVEYAAANSG
+419 QFVEYAAANTG

-463 IASVVTNA
+463 IASAVTNG

-488 SYPASLYGY
+488 NYPANLYGY
-497 PEIILTRIAGWN
+497 PEIILTRIGGWT

>member
-1 MERAVYGAGSP
+1 
-12 EEAEEDGGRL
+12 
-22 EMDREKGCWKN
+22 MDRKKGCRKN
-33 DVACRTSGQVPLK
+33 FVACQ
-46 EPGRSACRRFWR
+46 
-58 TLCLAARQAIFP
+58 
-70 AACLVFLSCL
+70 AACLALML
-80 AGCGS
+80 GLTGCTS
-85 LKRTAAVTQT
+85 LQQTAAETQAGTMQPLTEQETVTAETVETT
-95 ASAQTLMGQ
+95 AVV
-104 AAALSET
+104 
-111 EGNGSKTAS
+111 
-120 ARLAAEE
+120 AEPADS
-127 EGTSKTDD
+127 G
-135 VERDEAGSAMRGSGE
+135 MRGSGE
-150 LFYASEVPL
+150 ILYASEVQPL
-159 LNEEQEQIILD
+159 SEEQEQLILD
-170 YMNLYFSSLEDL
+170 YMNLYFASLEDF
-182 EPQEEIAS
+182 EPQEEIAA

-228 TLSEITQEEDGSLHI
+228 TLNEITQEEDGSLHI
-243 FAREDN
+243 LARENN

-258 IASERYGGFHQF
+258 IASERYGGYHLF
-270 ELEQMGGSWKI
+270 ELEQMEGSWKI

-310 APEYLILAQEELLA
+310 VPEYLRLAQEQLQE
-324 REMNRDREPEEL
+324 READREREPGEL
-336 QAQYTYDRQAAAA
+336 QAQYAYDRQAAAA
-349 YADRYVEERNDAWPD
+349 YADRYVDERNDAWPD

-419 EFVEYAAANSG
+419 QFVEYAEANTG

-463 IASVVTNA
+463 IASAVTNG

-488 SYPASLYGY
+488 NYPASLYGY
-497 PEIILTRIAGWN
+497 PEIILTRIGGWN

>member
-1 MERAVYGAGSP
+1 
-12 EEAEEDGGRL
+12 
-22 EMDREKGCWKN
+22 MDRKKGCRKN
-33 DVACRTSGQVPLK
+33 FVACQAV
-46 EPGRSACRRFWR
+46 
-58 TLCLAARQAIFP
+58 CLA
-70 AACLVFLSCL
+70 LMLGL
-80 AGCGS
+80 TGCTS
-85 LKRTAAVTQT
+85 LQQTAAETQAGTMQPLTEQETVTAETVETT
-95 ASAQTLMGQ
+95 AVV
-104 AAALSET
+104 
-111 EGNGSKTAS
+111 
-120 ARLAAEE
+120 AEPADS
-127 EGTSKTDD
+127 G
-135 VERDEAGSAMRGSGE
+135 MRGSGE
-150 LFYASEVPL
+150 ILYASEVQPL
-159 LNEEQEQIILD
+159 SEEQEQLILD
-170 YMNLYFSSLEDL
+170 YMNLYFASLEDF
-182 EPQEEIAS
+182 EPQEEIAA

-228 TLSEITQEEDGSLHI
+228 TLNEITQEEDGSLHI
-243 FAREDN
+243 LAREN
-249 TQNFNQNPE
+249 NIQNFNQNPE
-258 IASERYGGFHQF
+258 IASERYGGYHLF
-270 ELEQMGGSWKI
+270 ELEQMEGSWKI

-310 APEYLILAQEELLA
+310 VPEYLRLAQEQLQE
-324 REMNRDREPEEL
+324 READREREPGEL
-336 QAQYTYDRQAAAA
+336 QAQYAYDRQAAAA
-349 YADRYVEERNDAWPD
+349 YADRYVDERNDAWPD

-419 EFVEYAAANSG
+419 QFVEYAAANTG

-463 IASVVTNA
+463 IASAVTNG

-488 SYPASLYGY
+488 NYPASLYGY
-497 PEIILTRIAGWN
+497 PEIILTRIGGWN